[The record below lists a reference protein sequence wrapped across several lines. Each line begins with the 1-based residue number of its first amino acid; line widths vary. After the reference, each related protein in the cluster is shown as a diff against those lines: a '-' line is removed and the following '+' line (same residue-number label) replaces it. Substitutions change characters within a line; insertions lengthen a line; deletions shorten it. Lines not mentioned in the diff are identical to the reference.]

1 MKRLRKSIG
10 DRILVEEERKE
21 DSKKRSQIKSSTN
34 ESAFKNPAHHTTPPK
49 KHNGGSTS
57 GMTSGSRDTNSNIS
71 NVHPQSQMSPGI
83 DQRMQNIQLGLGGKK

>member
-34 ESAFKNPAHHTTPPK
+34 ESAFKNPGHHTPVK

-57 GMTSGSRDTNSNIS
+57 GMSNGREANSNIS
-71 NVHPQSQMSPGI
+71 M
-83 DQRMQNIQLGLGGKK
+83 

>member
-10 DRILVEEERKE
+10 DRILVEEVKNE

-34 ESAFKNPAHHTTPPK
+34 ESAFKNPAHHTPPK

-71 NVHPQSQMSPGI
+71 NVLPQSQMSPGI